1 MFPRRRRARSHA
13 SFVFW
18 AALAAFDHAGNIMTN
33 YISVHVMARQVTKKY
48 TYTRGEGKHER
59 KSGRRYMT
67 TGEGRTARRKCTQ
80 K

>member
-33 YISVHVMARQVTKKY
+33 YISVHVMARQVKKIH
-48 TYTRGEGKHER
+48 TREAKGNT
-59 KSGRRYMT
+59 S
-67 TGEGRTARRKCTQ
+67 ARVAVAI
-80 K
+80 